1 VFLSHEETLKDR
13 CVPFLIHDQFINI
26 LSSLQKSSL
35 QVEMVKVSRFFLTAF
50 YMSEVASTGYPDFFH
65 QPQIEGRIIWGEN
78 RFDYSLRVILLSE
91 RFEDFGVS

>member
-1 VFLSHEETLKDR
+1 
-13 CVPFLIHDQFINI
+13 
-26 LSSLQKSSL
+26 
-35 QVEMVKVSRFFLTAF
+35 
-50 YMSEVASTGYPDFFH
+50 MSEVASTGYPDFFH